1 MSTTD
6 PHQSDLSTE
15 QWLKK
20 LREEAKAYDMAKKKA
35 ERQKEL
41 DKLKQQRE
49 EELAKKKAVE
59 EAKAKEK
66 AMVRSY
72 DVVYCTHS
80 CD

>member
-1 MSTTD
+1 MSATN
-6 PHQSDLSTE
+6 PHQSDLSSE

-20 LREEAKAYDMAKKKA
+20 QREEAKAYEMAKKKA

-49 EELAKKKAVE
+49 EELAKKKAAE
-59 EAKAKEK
+59 EAKTKEK
-66 AMVRSY
+66 AMVRTHA
-72 DVVYCTHS
+72 VFGCTHS